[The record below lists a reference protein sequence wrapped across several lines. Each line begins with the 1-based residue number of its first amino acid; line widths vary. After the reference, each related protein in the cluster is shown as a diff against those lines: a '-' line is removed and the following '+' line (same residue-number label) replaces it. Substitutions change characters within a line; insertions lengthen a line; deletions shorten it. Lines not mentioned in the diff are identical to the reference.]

1 MNIIE
6 ISYIVCVC
14 VSSVFFCGICLQ
26 GIKEKNEKLPEHK
39 KIKFPNFLSNS
50 FKNAKEP
57 LIDSQELIPMKDTA
71 ENITDQED
79 IRIVLR
85 Q

>member
-1 MNIIE
+1 MNILE
-6 ISYIVCVC
+6 ISFIVCASFSC
-14 VSSVFFCGICLQ
+14 VIFCGICLQ
-26 GIKEKNEKLPEHK
+26 EIKEKNEKLPEHK
-39 KIKFPNFLSNS
+39 KIKFPRFISNS
-50 FKNAKEP
+50 FNNPKEP

-79 IRIVLR
+79 IRAILR

>member
-6 ISYIVCVC
+6 ISFIISSLFSSIV
-14 VSSVFFCGICLQ
+14 FCGICLQ
-26 GIKEKNEKLPEHK
+26 GIKEKNEKLPDHK
-39 KIKFPNFLSNS
+39 KIKFPTFITNS
-50 FKNAKEP
+50 FSTSKEP
-57 LIDSQELIPMKDTA
+57 LIDSQELIPIKDTA

-79 IRIVLR
+79 IRVILR